1 MGKSVV
7 TRQASE
13 RELGHDYPSQVR
25 QNQLQLA
32 AEARQQVVSID
43 LLSLEEETREV
54 SEREEHLLKISLP
67 WWALAFLARKQ
78 SIWQPDPE
86 ALTKGGEIEG
96 QVRVGAPAPEGDAV
110 QGALHGVSVVTG
122 QEGLSPGGGC
132 AAADTP
138 DNRLSR
144 PPFSRRDPRPAA
156 QRVGTAGRAS
166 P

>member
-43 LLSLEEETREV
+43 LLSLEEETRER

-132 AAADTP
+132 AAAGTP
-138 DNRLSR
+138 DSRLSR

-156 QRVGTAGRAS
+156 PRVGTAGRPS
-166 P
+166 S